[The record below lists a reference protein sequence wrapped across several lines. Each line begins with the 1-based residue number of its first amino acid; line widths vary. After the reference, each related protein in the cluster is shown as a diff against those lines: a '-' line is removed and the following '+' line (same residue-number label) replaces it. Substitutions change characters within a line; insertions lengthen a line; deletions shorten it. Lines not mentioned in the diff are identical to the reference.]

1 MKKCLSAVLL
11 VLLALLCLG
20 LLYRPLAWK
29 DTTGGYLNNIQ
40 QLHATGDDQ
49 IDLVFVG
56 TSHVY
61 CGVNPT
67 VFWDEK
73 GISAFDLAISSM
85 DKISSRC
92 FLEEFFRTQS
102 PRVLCLDLYS
112 LLFDKQPV
120 QSNEY
125 VNYLALPP
133 SLSNL
138 RSILAY
144 GPEDPL
150 AFLTRFPIIH
160 SRYRELTA
168 FDFVQYPPSTFGRG
182 NYYTFHVES
191 FAQDPDAVGNTQV
204 TPLSP
209 SNQSWLEDILA
220 LSREKGFSLVTTVL
234 PFQVT
239 AEEQA
244 ILNGAKAYLAD
255 QGIPCLDMNTDAQRF
270 AFDYDTDFSDITH
283 LNYDGAR
290 KASRYLLEELT
301 ARYTF
306 PDHRGDEAYHL
317 WEENSRYDRYQL
329 CRQDLTTLED
339 PDPAAVLARVGTLP
353 GFTAIVTVPADP
365 DEETLTP
372 ALRQTLTAAGVPA
385 DQLAEGGQWVLCGGQ
400 CLGSALPGGGG
411 LSLDLDAVHNLGLN
425 LDGQQSVELN
435 GVACD
440 VTQGHLSVVLYDNY
454 EYDQLLCAE
463 L

>member
-1 MKKCLSAVLL
+1 MKKCLSAVLF
-11 VLLALLCLG
+11 VLLALFCLG
-20 LLYRPLAWK
+20 LVYRPLAWK

-56 TSHVY
+56 SSHVY

-85 DKISSRC
+85 DKISSLC

-102 PRVLCLDLYS
+102 PQVLCLDLYS
-112 LLFDKQPV
+112 LLYDKHPV

-133 SLSNL
+133 SLSNF

-144 GPEDPL
+144 GPDDPL

-182 NYYTFHVES
+182 NYYTFRVES
-191 FAQDPDAVGNTQV
+191 FRQDPDAVNSTQV

-209 SNQSWLEDILA
+209 ANQTWLEEILA
-220 LSREKGFSLVTTVL
+220 LSQEKGFSLITTVL

-255 QGIPCLDMNTDAQRF
+255 QGILCLDMNADPQRF

-290 KASRYLLEELT
+290 RATGYLLEELT
-301 ARYTF
+301 TRYTF
-306 PDHRGDEAYHL
+306 PDHRGDDAYHL
-317 WEENSRYDRYQL
+317 WEENSQYDRYQV
-329 CRQDLTTLED
+329 CRHALTSLEA
-339 PDPAAVLARVGTLP
+339 PDPATVLSRVGTLP
-353 GFTAIVTVPADP
+353 GFTAIVTVPTNL
-365 DEETLTP
+365 DEDTLTP
-372 ALRQTLTAAGVPA
+372 ALRQTLTAAGVPD
-385 DQLAEGGQWVLCGGQ
+385 DQLEEGGQWVLSGGQ
-400 CLGSALPGGGG
+400 CLGSALPGSG

-454 EYDQLLCAE
+454 EAAQLLCSE